1 MKPHTEYKTSRGIF
15 PKQWNSHLTPTASHC
30 LTLHCRWGLKS
41 KPPKMTIYFWFESVL
56 CMINFMLPN
65 LLPTLIC
72 VCAHQVECVRVL
84 INHLCPQDSWEIVE
98 GLRGGLSN
106 VLEPQKQEGYMLK
119 RRKWPMKG
127 WHKVYNPTPA
137 RSLTDPCWVIDFMRY
152 FKTTEGHFL
161 FPVLPYAFQVPSTKK
176 TCWHDSFV
184 Y

>member
-1 MKPHTEYKTSRGIF
+1 
-15 PKQWNSHLTPTASHC
+15 
-30 LTLHCRWGLKS
+30 
-41 KPPKMTIYFWFESVL
+41 MTICFWFESVL
-56 CMINFMLPN
+56 CMIHFMLPN
-65 LLPTLIC
+65 LLATLIC
-72 VCAHQVECVRVL
+72 MCAHRVECVRVL

-98 GLRGGLSN
+98 GLRGGLGN
-106 VLEPQKQEGYMLK
+106 VLVPQKQEGCMLK

-176 TCWHDSFV
+176 KEKNLLTWLICLLI
-184 Y
+184 